1 MSRLQP
7 DTGKRHCAA
16 VGFFDGVH
24 LGHASL
30 MRQLKDTAESR
41 GETALAITFDRH
53 PRTVI
58 QSGFIPE
65 LLISTEEKRRLLTAA
80 GADECIILPF
90 NQQLASMTAREFLE
104 LVRDTYQVHTLLV
117 GYDHRFGRPQGETF
131 ADYERMGREIG
142 IDVLHGEPFLVD
154 DVPVSSSRIRR
165 SLTEGRVDEAKR
177 LLGRPY
183 CFQATVV
190 HGHHVGHSL
199 GFPTANFD
207 VAGLPCMLPA
217 NGSYLVQTTVPPYS
231 QRPTPKSS
239 GMLYIGTRPTFEG
252 SERTAEVHLF
262 DTDADLY
269 GLTLRVEF
277 LWRLREERLFDSP
290 EALRRQLTDDR
301 EQALSIIRKTIS
313 KS

>member
-1 MSRLQP
+1 MSSPDRLQP
-7 DTGKRHCAA
+7 DTGKRYCAA

-30 MRQLKDTAESR
+30 MHQLKETAEVR

-58 QSGFIPE
+58 QSDFIPE
-65 LLISTEEKRRLLTAA
+65 LLITTEEKRRLLMTA
-80 GADECIILPF
+80 GADECLILPF
-90 NQQLASMTAREFLE
+90 NKQLASMTAREFLE
-104 LVRDTYQVHTLLV
+104 MVRDTYQVHTLLV

-154 DVPVSSSRIRR
+154 DVPVSSSRIRQ
-165 SLTEGRVDEAKR
+165 SLTRGRVDEAKR

-183 CFQATVV
+183 SFQATVI

-207 VAGLPCMLPA
+207 VADLPCMLPA
-217 NGSYLVQTTVPPYS
+217 NGSYLVQATPPNS
-231 QRPTPKSS
+231 P

-277 LWRLREERLFDSP
+277 LWRLREERHFDSP

-301 EQALSIIRKTIS
+301 EQALSIIRNTS
-313 KS
+313 SES

>member
-1 MSRLQP
+1 MNSPDRLQP
-7 DTGKRHCAA
+7 DTGKRYCAA

-30 MRQLKDTAESR
+30 MHQLKETAEVR

-58 QSGFIPE
+58 QSDFIPE
-65 LLISTEEKRRLLTAA
+65 LLITTEEKRRLLMTA
-80 GADECIILPF
+80 GADECLILPF
-90 NQQLASMTAREFLE
+90 NKQLASMTAREFLDM
-104 LVRDTYQVHTLLV
+104 VRDTYQVHTLLV

-154 DVPVSSSRIRR
+154 DVPVSSSRIRQ

-183 CFQATVV
+183 SFQATVI

-207 VAGLPCMLPA
+207 VADLPCMLPA
-217 NGSYLVQTTVPPYS
+217 NGSYLVQATPPY
-231 QRPTPKSS
+231 TP

-277 LWRLREERLFDSP
+277 LWRLREERHFDSP

-301 EQALSIIRKTIS
+301 EQALSIIRNTS
-313 KS
+313 SES

>member
-1 MSRLQP
+1 MSSPDRLQP
-7 DTGKRHCAA
+7 DAGKRYCAA

-24 LGHASL
+24 LGHANL
-30 MRQLKDTAESR
+30 MRQLKDTAEAR

-58 QSGFIPE
+58 QCGFIPE
-65 LLISTEEKRRLLTAA
+65 LLLTTEEKRRLLMAA
-80 GADECIILPF
+80 GADECIVLPF
-90 NQQLASMTAREFLE
+90 NKQLASMTAREFLDM
-104 LVRDTYQVHTLLV
+104 VRDTYQVHTLLV
-117 GYDHRFGRPQGETF
+117 GYDHRFGCPQGETF
-131 ADYERMGREIG
+131 ADYERMGREAG
-142 IDVLHGEPFLVD
+142 VDVLHGEPFLVD

-165 SLTEGRVDEAKR
+165 SLTRGRVDEAKR

-183 CFQATVV
+183 SFQATVV

-207 VAGLPCMLPA
+207 VADLPCMLPA
-217 NGSYLVQTTVPPYS
+217 NGSYLVQATPPNS
-231 QRPTPKSS
+231 P

-277 LWRLREERLFDSP
+277 LWRLREERHFDSP

-301 EQALSIIRKTIS
+301 EQALSIIRNTS
-313 KS
+313 SES